1 MTQIYNYS
9 YIQNDDSVSISITS
23 KTWNNEYPM
32 YSINS
37 SSVELSSPQE
47 NLYTFEVLKHLT
59 SKSFDRYPNCN
70 WMSFLLYA
78 K

>member
-9 YIQNDDSVSISITS
+9 YMQNGDSVSISITF
-23 KTWNNEYPM
+23 KTWNNECPM

-47 NLYTFEVLKHLT
+47 NLYTFEVLEHLT
-59 SKSFDRYPNCN
+59 SKSFDRCPNCN